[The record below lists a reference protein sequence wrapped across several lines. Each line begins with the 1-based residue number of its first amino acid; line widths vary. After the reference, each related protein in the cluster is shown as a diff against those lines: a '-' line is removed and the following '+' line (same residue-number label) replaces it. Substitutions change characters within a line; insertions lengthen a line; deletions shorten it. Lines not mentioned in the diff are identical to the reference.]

1 MASDK
6 ENVSVKKDH
15 SIEEMTITTPDYSDP
30 KAKKKLTLV
39 IAT

>member
-6 ENVSVKKDH
+6 ENVSVKDQ